1 MKNIILILLICSF
14 VTICLGQSSMPV
26 ILSPKE
32 QARIQDELLEA
43 RFQTILPLLMRRAGI
58 DMWVLIAREYNEDPV
73 MKTMLP
79 ATWLSARRRTI
90 LVIHDKGEKDGIEAL
105 AVARYNVGNL
115 FQKAWNPEEE
125 PDQWKRLV
133 QVIEERNP
141 KKIGINKSLHYA
153 TADGLSAT
161 EQELLMQYL
170 PKMFQEKLVS
180 AQDLCVG
187 WLETRTEREM
197 TIYRHIMRIAHQI
210 IAEGLSEKVIHPG
223 ITTTEDLIW
232 WYRQRITELGLI
244 TWFHPIADIQR
255 ADASNTES
263 QRSFAARPNV
273 NIIQPGDLLH
283 IDVGITYLGLN
294 TDTQQNAYILKAD
307 ETDAPDYLKSAYQQ
321 GLKVM
326 DMLTYQFENGKTGN
340 QMLAGALQQAKAA
353 NIKATIYSHP
363 IGYHGHASGPTI
375 GLWDQQGGVPF
386 TGDYPLYPNTAYS
399 IELNHTIFLRE
410 WNKEIRIM
418 LEEDGYWDG
427 KQFRYIDGRQT
438 ELFLVP
444 RPAESVSRF

>member
-1 MKNIILILLICSF
+1 MKNITLTLLICCV
-14 VTICLGQSSMPV
+14 VTICFGQSPMPV

-32 QARIQDELLEA
+32 QARVKDELLEE
-43 RFQTILPLLMRRAGI
+43 RFKTILPTLMRQAGI
-58 DMWVLIAREYNEDPV
+58 DMWILIAREYNEDPV

-90 LVIHDKGEKDGIEAL
+90 LVIYDRGEQKGIEAL

-125 PDQWKRLV
+125 PDQWKSLV
-133 QVIEERNP
+133 QIIEARKP

-161 EQELLMQYL
+161 EHELFMQYL
-170 PKMFQEKLVS
+170 PKTFREKIAS

-187 WLETRTEREM
+187 WLETRTEKEIV
-197 TIYRHIMRIAHQI
+197 IYKHIMRIAHQI
-210 IAEGLSEKVIHPG
+210 IAEGLSEQVIHPG

-232 WYRQRITELGLI
+232 WYRQRIAELGLV
-244 TWFHPIADIQR
+244 TWFHPIVDIQR
-255 ADASNTES
+255 ADLNNTES

-273 NIIQPGDLLH
+273 DVIQPGDLLH
-283 IDVGITYLGLN
+283 VDVGITYLGLN
-294 TDTQQNAYILKAD
+294 TDTQQNAYILKSD

-326 DMLTYQFENGKTGN
+326 DMLTRQFENGKTGN

-363 IGYHGHASGPTI
+363 IGYHGHGSGPTI
-375 GLWDQQGGVPF
+375 GLWDQQDGVPF
-386 TGDYPLYPNTAYS
+386 TGDYPVSPNTAYS
-399 IELNHTIFLRE
+399 IELNHAIFLAA

-427 KQFRYIDGRQT
+427 KQFRYLDGRQT
-438 ELFLVP
+438 ELFLIP
-444 RPAESVSRF
+444 RKAEKVSRF